1 MRNLLSAHLAALALR
16 DDFAARSSRGIFIA
30 LCAIQL
36 AGLAAFWRYEHQP
49 IWLAV
54 PTIALFFAFPFLM
67 QLIQR
72 RRLPHMHRR
81 AFGAVQVRRRF
92 NWAWEPNLL
101 GIETLA
107 PLFFLYAILA
117 ARYVA
122 IRVLFASEPYVD
134 EASLADPRLV
144 FFQVEIAA
152 LVTAAYVALAQIA
165 RYARPELRPRIW
177 VGVSGILLMAALG
190 WFAAETIGHRTRGVT
205 ATDPYAYAQMAVDL
219 ATRGTPLHSFP
230 LFKEIANEKI
240 AWYPIQHL
248 GYRLFDN
255 LSGDA
260 PTVWP
265 IGGSIWIAAFYRV
278 LGEEGLYLATPIAAL
293 LSLIAV
299 ALLSW
304 EYFREQSLVTRAVV
318 VATSV
323 ALLATSWEMV
333 DRSIVPLVD
342 AEAQLFTTLTVLFTF
357 YALRSR
363 CAILFGILTGLS
375 LALAYHI
382 RHTQVLIAIPI
393 LLGSLRIR
401 GRERWQYLAAA
412 ALSALV
418 VASPDLYYHHVYFG
432 GWLTPESNE
441 LSLFSLS
448 YFIPSMFALSERFF
462 AGNEFGYLIP
472 FLVYGIYRAAR
483 ENAWKF
489 SVLAS
494 WILVLVVFHL
504 PYVAIKMRD
513 LLPEFPAVIMLTAYG
528 MFALARDVRG
538 RVIASDPKLSEGSR
552 GNPQANT
559 EIASSSSFDSAS
571 LRSGRFL
578 AMTLLAFLIFFT
590 LLLPSM
596 RTRLTILRPFQPVKI
611 TFGYV
616 TAAQRAS
623 FDQIAA
629 LTPRDAVIASVMNDG
644 PIDLYAQR
652 ATFRAGVWTPSERDA
667 FIAAMKR
674 AGREIFLLEDGAEV
688 TSAKKDLE
696 TRYWLK
702 QIATLDVPLFGET
715 DLSRA
720 VLWEIMP

>member
-1 MRNLLSAHLAALALR
+1 MRPLLEAHLAALALL
-16 DDFAARSSRGIFIA
+16 DENPARFSRSIILAF
-30 LCAIQL
+30 CVVHL
-36 AGLAAFWRYEHQP
+36 AGLAAFWRYEHHP
-49 IWLAV
+49 IWLAI
-54 PTIALFFAFPFLM
+54 PTLVLVLAFPYLT
-67 QLIQR
+67 QR
-72 RRLPHMHRR
+72 T
-81 AFGAVQVRRRF
+81 FG
-92 NWAWEPNLL
+92 L
-101 GIETLA
+101 ETLA

-117 ARYVA
+117 ARYIA
-122 IRVLFASEPYVD
+122 IRVLFAREPYVD

-144 FFQVEIAA
+144 FFQVEVAA
-152 LVTAAYVALAQIA
+152 LVSAAYVMLAQIA
-165 RYARPELRPRIW
+165 RYVQREIRPRIW
-177 VGVSGILLMAALG
+177 VGVSGILLLAALG
-190 WFAAETIGHRTRGVT
+190 WFAVETIGHRTHGVT
-205 ATDPYAYAQMAVDL
+205 ATDPYAYTQMAVDI

-230 LFKEIANEKI
+230 LFQEIANEKI
-240 AWYPIQHL
+240 AWYPIQHI

-265 IGGSIWIAAFYRV
+265 IGGSIWIAGFYRV
-278 LGEEGLYLATPIAAL
+278 LGEEGLYLATPIAAIF
-293 LSLIAV
+293 SLV
-299 ALLSW
+299 TFALLTW
-304 EYFREQSLVTRAVV
+304 EYFREQSNVTRAAV
-318 VATSV
+318 VAASI

-342 AEAQLFTTLTVLFTF
+342 AQAQMFTILAILFTL
-357 YALRSR
+357 YAIRNKRIL
-363 CAILFGILTGLS
+363 LFGILTGIS

-393 LLGSLRIR
+393 LLGSLHIR
-401 GRERWQYLAAA
+401 GRKRYQYLSATALTALLAAI
-412 ALSALV
+412 
-418 VASPDLYYHHVYFG
+418 PDLYYHHAYFG

-441 LSLFSLS
+441 LSLFSMS
-448 YFIPSMFALSERFF
+448 YFIPSAITLSERFF

-472 FLVYGIYRAAR
+472 FLLYGIYRAAR
-483 ENAWKF
+483 DDWRKF

-494 WILVLVVFHL
+494 WIVVLVVFHL

-513 LLPEFPAVIMLTAYG
+513 LLPEFPAVTLLTAYG
-528 MFALARDVRG
+528 MIALARDIRALSFRG
-538 RVIASDPKLSEGSR
+538 SE
-552 GNPQANT
+552 AT
-559 EIASSSSFDSAS
+559 EKSPIT
-571 LRSGRFL
+571 LQRFPAPVEMTWL
-578 AMTLLAFLIFFT
+578 AIVAIIIFLT

-652 ATFRAGVWTPSERDA
+652 ATFRAGVWTPPERDA

-674 AGREIFLLEDGAEV
+674 AGRAIFLLEDGAEM
-688 TSAKKDLE
+688 TIAKKDLE
-696 TRYWLK
+696 TRYRLIE
-702 QIATLDVPLFGET
+702 IAALDVPLFGET